1 MDIQYAQS
9 AVLTPSDF
17 AFPSNAVKGEATP
30 NTEMT
35 LIVDIDLDLLREL
48 HEYGSVRNMK
58 DRRLELYEI
67 KPPA

>member
-1 MDIQYAQS
+1 
-9 AVLTPSDF
+9 
-17 AFPSNAVKGEATP
+17 
-30 NTEMT
+30 MT

-67 KPPA
+67 KPPS